1 MAPSPR
7 IEMAVVVGFPTDVSF
22 AVLGVALPTRTA
34 PNGCWARRRTAL
46 ASVTVARVYVPA
58 ASSIVSPGAGGVC
71 GGRGGARW
79 GGGGGGGG
87 GGGRGAPAGPPAGPA
102 PPAGPPGAGRGA

>member
-46 ASVTVARVYVPA
+46 ASVTVARVYVPS
-58 ASSIVSPGAGGVC
+58 ASSIVSPGAAALTAAC
-71 GGRGGARW
+71 SDSPGRTAIVR
-79 GGGGGGGG
+79 
-87 GGGRGAPAGPPAGPA
+87 PPPAHPGAARP
-102 PPAGPPGAGRGA
+102 PPAHPEPVAAQ